1 MHVDVRNRVLNSLC
15 SLAQTH
21 ERRHQSKVYGK
32 CFSGVQL
39 VDWLVETMDE
49 DKLTYV
55 TKVWNCSVSH
65 LASDAQM
72 SREQACIIAQGLMN
86 AQVFAHL
93 GSAADFTDDE
103 TLYRFL
109 DGEEQALVL
118 NRQILWA
125 ATARPACT
133 VSQVSCHASR
143 RESQENG
150 RYRQSN
156 AMSYRRALEISHV
169 TCPNSCGVVQDLLQK
184 AMAIA
189 YSGGTRDFAAVQEFQ
204 QRTSELQMVNLIQL
218 PVEELRCFFI
228 NIFNVLILHARITSK
243 APTSDAH
250 VLPRC
255 SFFRNTSY
263 QVGKYF
269 YSLDDVCRGILRAKK
284 CLFLDCDP
292 RIHFALSYGYVP
304 TECSPACCEPG
315 SLTPRVQNCGDTAS
329 TALYS

>member
-1 MHVDVRNRVLNSLC
+1 MLNSLC

-156 AMSYRRALEISHV
+156 AMSYGRALEISH
-169 TCPNSCGVVQDLLQK
+169 L
-184 AMAIA
+184 
-189 YSGGTRDFAAVQEFQ
+189 TRAL
-204 QRTSELQMVNLIQL
+204 T
-218 PVEELRCFFI
+218 PV
-228 NIFNVLILHARITSK
+228 
-243 APTSDAH
+243 
-250 VLPRC
+250 
-255 SFFRNTSY
+255 
-263 QVGKYF
+263 
-269 YSLDDVCRGILRAKK
+269 
-284 CLFLDCDP
+284 
-292 RIHFALSYGYVP
+292 ALSRIF
-304 TECSPACCEPG
+304 CSRPWQSPILGARATLLPCKN
-315 SLTPRVQNCGDTAS
+315 SNSARLSFRW
-329 TALYS
+329 